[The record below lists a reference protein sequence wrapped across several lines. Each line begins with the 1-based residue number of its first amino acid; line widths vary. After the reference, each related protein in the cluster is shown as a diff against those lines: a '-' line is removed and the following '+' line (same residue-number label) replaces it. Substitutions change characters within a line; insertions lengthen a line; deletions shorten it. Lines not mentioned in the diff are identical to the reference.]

1 MAYARHLQAAGGRH
15 FGGGEREEGGG
26 EGEEGEEEEAAEEAP
41 LPQLTR
47 DEAPPGF
54 VGNGEAR
61 RRLSSLKDAS
71 AILSFSER
79 HPEACR
85 SVAGSGGQGPASPR
99 LHLGRTSADPRL

>member
-1 MAYARHLQAAGGRH
+1 MQATGGRH
-15 FGGGEREEGGG
+15 IGGGEREEGGG
-26 EGEEGEEEEAAEEAP
+26 EGKEEQDGEEEAAEEAP
-41 LPQLTR
+41 LPQLKR

-85 SVAGSGGQGPASPR
+85 SVAGSGGEGRAAPR